1 MRKDFSSNS
10 GEYADGKLHYFFT
23 FFFFDK
29 HFLHISSSKLLLL
42 V

>member
-23 FFFFDK
+23 FFFDK